1 MKKVAIIIGSEGQ
14 DGRLLKLKLESLN
27 YNITGIKKGDI
38 DLLSSIE
45 VSELVKNILPD
56 EIYYLAA
63 YHHSSQDIVENSAEL
78 FKKSI
83 DINSVSVINFLD
95 AIFNY
100 HKKCRFFYASSC
112 LIFKGSK
119 NALLTESS
127 QCLPDS
133 HYAISKMTGSSFVRF
148 YREYKKIFACSG
160 ILFNHE
166 SPLRSDNYLSK
177 KITSYIAKLNDNNPE
192 KLSLGGLNIAVD
204 WGYAPDYVDAIWRVM
219 QTEYPDDFIIATGV
233 KKTIKDFVK
242 TAFEHVNLDYRDYIF
257 IDSNVLNRK
266 NNIRI
271 GSPKKLIKTTG
282 WSPSI
287 NFEEMVR
294 KLVDNELEKFKTYKE
309 K

>member
-1 MKKVAIIIGSEGQ
+1 
-14 DGRLLKLKLESLN
+14 
-27 YNITGIKKGDI
+27 
-38 DLLSSIE
+38 
-45 VSELVKNILPD
+45 
-56 EIYYLAA
+56 
-63 YHHSSQDIVENSAEL
+63 
-78 FKKSI
+78 
-83 DINSVSVINFLD
+83 
-95 AIFNY
+95 
-100 HKKCRFFYASSC
+100 
-112 LIFKGSK
+112 
-119 NALLTESS
+119 
-127 QCLPDS
+127 
-133 HYAISKMTGSSFVRF
+133 MTGSSFVRF

-166 SPLRSDNYLSK
+166 SPLRSENYLSK
-177 KITSYIAKLNDNNPE
+177 KITSYIAKLDDNTSE

-219 QTEYPDDFIIATGV
+219 QTEYPDDFIISTGV

-271 GSPKKLIKTTG
+271 GSPQKLIKTTG

-294 KLVDNELEKFKTYKE
+294 KLVDNELDKFKTYKE